1 MRKGANM
8 VDSQDLKPPV
18 SPSGDFLEP
27 QGLAMSTSDPLVTWC
42 ERIINFGVRILAV
55 LMTAVIVWGVAD
67 VIWMLYKDLIR
78 PPFLLLDL
86 SDIFALF
93 GAFLT
98 VLIAIEIFIN
108 ITLYLREDV
117 IHVKLVMATALMAI
131 ARKVIIFDF
140 TVITPAYIYAT
151 ATVVFALSIGYW
163 LISQKGMVD
172 LRICELLGKDI
183 KNSEKNDN

>member
-1 MRKGANM
+1 MG
-8 VDSQDLKPPV
+8 DSKDFKPSA

-27 QGLAMSTSDPLVTWC
+27 QGLAMRTSDPLVTWC
-42 ERIINFGVRILAV
+42 ERMINFAVKILAI

-67 VIWMLYKDLIR
+67 VVYMLYKDLMR
-78 PPFLLLDL
+78 PPFLLLNL
-86 SDIFALF
+86 SEIFALF

-140 TVITPAYIYAT
+140 SVITPAYIYST

-163 LISQKGMVD
+163 LISQKGVVD
-172 LRICELLGKDI
+172 LKICELLGKEA
-183 KNSEKNDN
+183 KEVEKTGN

>member
-1 MRKGANM
+1 MA
-8 VDSQDLKPPV
+8 DSQDVKPSA
-18 SPSGDFLEP
+18 SPSGASFEP
-27 QGLAMSTSDPLVTWC
+27 QGFAMSTSDPLVTWC
-42 ERIINFGVRILAV
+42 ERIINFAVRILAI

-67 VIWMLYKDLIR
+67 VVYMLYKDLVR
-78 PPFLLLDL
+78 PPFLLLNL
-86 SDIFALF
+86 TEIFALF

-140 TVITPAYIYAT
+140 SVITPPYIYST
-151 ATVVFALSIGYW
+151 ATVVLALSIGYW

-172 LRICELLGKDI
+172 LKICELLGKEAKEVEQTRD
-183 KNSEKNDN
+183 

>member
-1 MRKGANM
+1 MA
-8 VDSQDLKPPV
+8 DSQDFRPSA

-27 QGLAMSTSDPLVTWC
+27 QGLAMSTSNPLVTWC
-42 ERIINFGVRILAV
+42 ERIINLAVKILAI

-67 VIWMLYKDLIR
+67 VVYMLYKDLVQ
-78 PPFLLLDL
+78 PPFLLLNL
-86 SDIFALF
+86 SEIFALF

-131 ARKVIIFDF
+131 ARKVIIFYF
-140 TVITPAYIYAT
+140 SVIAPPYIYST
-151 ATVVFALSIGYW
+151 ATVVLALSIGYW

-172 LRICELLGKDI
+172 LRICELLGKET
-183 KNSEKNDN
+183 KNSKELGTNNLG